1 MANPLFTLGVNSLQ
15 FSKGVDYP
23 IRAPREQIQA
33 IDRTAAGSL
42 EVEVLGLL
50 IKRLSVTFSNL
61 PPADFMAL
69 RNWFDDVAA
78 GAANAFTY
86 TDQEA
91 NAFSVRWVNSFDF
104 TEDKAGYSGTI
115 DLEIVG

>member
-1 MANPLFTLGVNSLQ
+1 MGYPLFSLGANSIT

-42 EVEVLGLL
+42 EVEVLGVI
-50 IKRLSVTFSNL
+50 IKRLTINFSNL
-61 PPADFMAL
+61 SYTDFNAL
-69 RNWFDDVAA
+69 RNWFDNIAA

-86 TDQEA
+86 TDQDDVGQL
-91 NAFSVRWVNSFDF
+91 VRWVNQFDF
-104 TEDKAGYSGTI
+104 IEDKAGYSGAI